1 MKKLTSALMMMLA
14 LGTSAKGLASEE
26 IQSDSDIPRFEEEAE
41 KFGCEGN
48 EAKRSLWKYYIKV
61 KDYEKALYW
70 LEVKGGQ
77 KGFTCIGKG
86 LAMTTSDFDYR
97 NVTAELYHKGLGTK
111 KDLDK
116 AIWLYEQ
123 IGYDNAMADFIID
136 FIRAEKQGM
145 TIEKLKKEA
154 ERDNPEAMALL
165 ATWYIAYDEND
176 FDLLSKGFYFSQE
189 RLVRDD
195 RGRKALTL
203 LQKAEEETKNP
214 KFQYLIGLLTH
225 ALFRENSSAT
235 RVMWYKKAADQGYPP
250 AQYMMAYAYYFG
262 NGTIEDKELALKYA
276 KSACENGE
284 NKGCELYNNI
294 INKANRKNKY

>member
-14 LGTSAKGLASEE
+14 LGASAEGLASEE
-26 IQSDSDIPRFEEEAE
+26 IQSDSDIPRFEEEA
-41 KFGCEGN
+41 KKSGCDGYD
-48 EAKRSLWKYYIKV
+48 AKRSLWKHYIKV

-77 KGFTCIGKG
+77 NVYTCSHFRLDSCMI
-86 LAMTTSDFDYR
+86 
-97 NVTAELYHKGLGTK
+97 TAELYHNGLGTK

-123 IGYDNAMADFIID
+123 VGYDETMADLIVD

-154 ERDNPEAMALL
+154 ERNNPEAMALL
-165 ATWYIAYDEND
+165 AIWYIVYDEND
-176 FDLLSKGFYFSQE
+176 FYLSGSGYYFIPKYLEKG
-189 RLVRDD
+189 D

-214 KFQYLIGLLTH
+214 KFQYLIGLLTE
-225 ALFRENSSAT
+225 ALSKDSSSA
-235 RVMWYKKAADQGYPP
+235 RSVMWHKKAADQGYPP
-250 AQYMMAYAYYFG
+250 AQNMMVHAYYFG
-262 NGTIEDKELALKYA
+262 NGTIKDKELALKYA
-276 KSACENGE
+276 KSACENGM
-284 NKGCELYNNI
+284 NQGCKWYEHI
-294 INKANRKNKY
+294 ITRINRKDKY